1 MRTLPAPASPVARAT
16 YPVME
21 VVIEAL
27 VGFSMLLPPRES
39 RPGDS
44 GTGYSL
50 AELGDDLV
58 EVFFAQ

>member
-1 MRTLPAPASPVARAT
+1 
-16 YPVME
+16 ME
-21 VVIEAL
+21 VAIEVL
-27 VGFSMLLPPRES
+27 VGLNMLLPPRES